1 MITKEKLIEA
11 IKKLPEGFTLEQ
23 VIEELI
29 LLDKIEKGVNDI
41 DEGRIYANKEAE
53 NRLSKWLK

>member
-1 MITKEKLIEA
+1 MIDA

-41 DEGRIYANKEAE
+41 DEGRIYSNKEAE
-53 NRLSKWLK
+53 KRLSKWLK

>member
-41 DEGRIYANKEAE
+41 DEGRIYSNKEAE

>member
-1 MITKEKLIEA
+1 MITKEKLIDA

-41 DEGRIYANKEAE
+41 DEGRIYSNKEAE
-53 NRLSKWLK
+53 KRLSKWLK

>member
-29 LLDKIEKGVNDI
+29 LLDKIEKGVSDI
-41 DEGRIYANKEAE
+41 DEGRIYSNKEAE